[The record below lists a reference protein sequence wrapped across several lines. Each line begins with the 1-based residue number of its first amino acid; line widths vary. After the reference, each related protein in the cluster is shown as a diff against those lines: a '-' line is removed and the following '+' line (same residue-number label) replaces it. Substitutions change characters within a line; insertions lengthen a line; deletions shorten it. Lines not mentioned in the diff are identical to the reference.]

1 MSKIYNSRM
10 KKLILTALLGLSTV
24 SYSNS
29 FDDWSNEDLCRWIDA
44 VQVPD
49 PILLEIEVR
58 DLVCLGNPEII
69 EASIQE
75 PYASEHGTVFPSPS
89 SNNTSNKNLG
99 SGMKFIFNYK
109 VKL

>member
-1 MSKIYNSRM
+1 M
-10 KKLILTALLGLSTV
+10 KKLIILLTSLAICSV
-24 SYSNS
+24 SYAMSL
-29 FDDWSNEDLCRWIDA
+29 DDWSNEDLCRWIDA

-58 DLVCLGNPEII
+58 DLVCLSNPEII

-89 SNNTSNKNLG
+89 SNNRSSKNSG
-99 SGMKFIFNYK
+99 SGVRFIFNYK

>member
-1 MSKIYNSRM
+1 M
-10 KKLILTALLGLSTV
+10 KKLIILITFLGFYSV
-24 SYSNS
+24 SYAKS
-29 FDDWSNEDLCRWIDA
+29 FEDWSNEDLCRWIDA
-44 VQVPD
+44 VQVPE

-58 DLVCLGNPEII
+58 DLLCLSNLEII

-89 SNNTSNKNLG
+89 SNNSSNRNSG
-99 SGMKFIFNYK
+99 SGIRFIFNYK

>member
-1 MSKIYNSRM
+1 M
-10 KKLILTALLGLSTV
+10 KRLIILLTSLAICSV
-24 SYSNS
+24 SYAKSL
-29 FDDWSNEDLCRWIDA
+29 DDWSNEYLCRWIYA

-58 DLVCLGNPEII
+58 DLVCLSNPEM

-75 PYASEHGTVFPSPS
+75 SYVSEHGTVFPSPS
-89 SNNTSNKNLG
+89 SNNSSNRNSG
-99 SGMKFIFNYK
+99 SGIRFIFNYK

>member
-1 MSKIYNSRM
+1 M
-10 KKLILTALLGLSTV
+10 KNLIFIAFLGLSTV
-24 SYSNS
+24 SYAKS

-49 PILLEIEVR
+49 SILLEIEDR
-58 DLVCLGNPEII
+58 DLLCLSNSQII
-69 EASIQE
+69 EVSIKE

-89 SNNTSNKNLG
+89 SNNTSNIN
-99 SGMKFIFNYK
+99 SGNGIRFIFNYK

>member
-1 MSKIYNSRM
+1 M
-10 KKLILTALLGLSTV
+10 KKLIILITFLGSWSV
-24 SYSNS
+24 SHAKS

-58 DLVCLGNPEII
+58 DLVCLSNPEII
-69 EASIQE
+69 EVSVQE
-75 PYASEHGTVFPSPS
+75 PYASEHGTVYPSPS
-89 SNNTSNKNLG
+89 SNNASNKNSG
-99 SGMKFIFNYK
+99 SDIRVIFNYK

>member
-1 MSKIYNSRM
+1 M
-10 KKLILTALLGLSTV
+10 KKLIILITFLGFYSV
-24 SYSNS
+24 SYAKS
-29 FDDWSNEDLCRWIDA
+29 FEDWSNEDLCRWIDA

-58 DLVCLGNPEII
+58 DLVCLSNPEII
-69 EASIQE
+69 EVSIQE

-99 SGMKFIFNYK
+99 SGIKFIFNYK

>member
-1 MSKIYNSRM
+1 M
-10 KKLILTALLGLSTV
+10 KKLIILITFLGFYSV
-24 SYSNS
+24 SYAKS

-58 DLVCLGNPEII
+58 DLVCLSNPEII

-75 PYASEHGTVFPSPS
+75 PYASEHGTVFPSAS
-89 SNNTSNKNLG
+89 
-99 SGMKFIFNYK
+99 I
-109 VKL
+109 

>member
-1 MSKIYNSRM
+1 M
-10 KKLILTALLGLSTV
+10 KKFIILITFLGLCSV
-24 SYSNS
+24 SYAKS

-49 PILLEIEVR
+49 PILMEIEVR
-58 DLVCLGNPEII
+58 DLVCLSNPEII

-89 SNNTSNKNLG
+89 SNKNSG
-99 SGMKFIFNYK
+99 SGIRFIFNYK

>member
-1 MSKIYNSRM
+1 M
-10 KKLILTALLGLSTV
+10 KKLIIFITFLVLWSI
-24 SYSNS
+24 SYAKS

-49 PILLEIEVR
+49 SILMEIEVR
-58 DLVCLGNPEII
+58 DLVCLSNTEII

-75 PYASEHGTVFPSPS
+75 PYASENGTVFPSPS
-89 SNNTSNKNLG
+89 SNNGSNKYSG
-99 SGMKFIFNYK
+99 SGIRFIFNYK

>member
-1 MSKIYNSRM
+1 M
-10 KKLILTALLGLSTV
+10 KNLIFIAFLGLSTV
-24 SYSNS
+24 SYAKS

-49 PILLEIEVR
+49 PILLEIEDR
-58 DLVCLGNPEII
+58 DLLCLSNSQII
-69 EASIQE
+69 EVSIKE

-89 SNNTSNKNLG
+89 SNNTSNIN
-99 SGMKFIFNYK
+99 SGNGIRFIFNYK

>member
-1 MSKIYNSRM
+1 M
-10 KKLILTALLGLSTV
+10 KKLIILLTLLGMCSA
-24 SYSNS
+24 SYAKT

-44 VQVPD
+44 VLVRE

-58 DLVCLGNPEII
+58 DLLCLSNAVII

-75 PYASEHGTVFPSPS
+75 PYASEHGTVFHSPS
-89 SNNTSNKNLG
+89 SNNGTNKNSG
-99 SGMKFIFNYK
+99 SGIRFIFNYK

>member
-1 MSKIYNSRM
+1 MNRLI
-10 KKLILTALLGLSTV
+10 ILTTFLGLCSV
-24 SYSNS
+24 SYAKN

-58 DLVCLGNPEII
+58 ELVCLSNPEII
-69 EASIQE
+69 EASVQE
-75 PYASEHGTVFPSPS
+75 PYALDHGTVFPSPS
-89 SNNTSNKNLG
+89 SNNGSNKNSG
-99 SGMKFIFNYK
+99 SGIRFIFNYK

>member
-1 MSKIYNSRM
+1 M
-10 KKLILTALLGLSTV
+10 KKLIILLTSLAICSV
-24 SYSNS
+24 SYAKSL
-29 FDDWSNEDLCRWIDA
+29 DDWSNEDLCRWIDA

-58 DLVCLGNPEII
+58 DLVCLSNPEII

-89 SNNTSNKNLG
+89 SNNRSSKNSG
-99 SGMKFIFNYK
+99 SGVRFIFNYK

>member
-1 MSKIYNSRM
+1 M
-10 KKLILTALLGLSTV
+10 KNLIFIAFLGLSTV
-24 SYSNS
+24 SYAKS

-49 PILLEIEVR
+49 SILLEIEDR
-58 DLVCLGNPEII
+58 DLLCLSNSQII
-69 EASIQE
+69 EVSIKE

-89 SNNTSNKNLG
+89 SNKGSNKNSG
-99 SGMKFIFNYK
+99 SGIRLIFNYT

>member
-1 MSKIYNSRM
+1 M
-10 KKLILTALLGLSTV
+10 KKFIILITFLGLCSV
-24 SYSNS
+24 SYAKS

-49 PILLEIEVR
+49 PILIEIEVR
-58 DLVCLGNPEII
+58 DLVCLINPEII

-89 SNNTSNKNLG
+89 SNKNSG
-99 SGMKFIFNYK
+99 SGIRFIFNYK

>member
-1 MSKIYNSRM
+1 M
-10 KKLILTALLGLSTV
+10 KKLIIVLTFLGICST
-24 SYSNS
+24 SYAKT

-58 DLVCLGNPEII
+58 DLVCLSNPEII

-75 PYASEHGTVFPSPS
+75 PYASEHGTVFPSAS
-89 SNNTSNKNLG
+89 SNNASNKNSE
-99 SGMKFIFNYK
+99 SGIRFIFNYK

>member
-1 MSKIYNSRM
+1 M
-10 KKLILTALLGLSTV
+10 KKIILLLILISPFSV
-24 SYSNS
+24 SVAES

-49 PILLEIEVR
+49 PILLEIKVR
-58 DLVCLGNPEII
+58 DLVCLSNPEII

-89 SNNTSNKNLG
+89 SNNAFNKN
-99 SGMKFIFNYK
+99 SGIGVRFIFNYK
-109 VKL
+109 FKL

>member
-1 MSKIYNSRM
+1 M
-10 KKLILTALLGLSTV
+10 KKLIILITLLGFYSV
-24 SYSNS
+24 SYANS

-58 DLVCLGNPEII
+58 DLVCLSNSEII

-75 PYASEHGTVFPSPS
+75 PYDSEHGTVFPSPS
-89 SNNTSNKNLG
+89 SNNRSNKNSG
-99 SGMKFIFNYK
+99 SGIKFIFNYK

>member
-1 MSKIYNSRM
+1 M
-10 KKLILTALLGLSTV
+10 KKIIILITFLGFYSV
-24 SYSNS
+24 SYAKS

-58 DLVCLGNPEII
+58 DLVCLSNPEM

-75 PYASEHGTVFPSPS
+75 SYASDHGTVFPSPS
-89 SNNTSNKNLG
+89 SNNSSNKNSG
-99 SGMKFIFNYK
+99 SGIRFIFNYK

>member
-1 MSKIYNSRM
+1 M
-10 KKLILTALLGLSTV
+10 KKLILIAFIGLSTV
-24 SYSNS
+24 SYANS

-58 DLVCLGNPEII
+58 DLVCLSSLEII

-75 PYASEHGTVFPSPS
+75 PYDSEHGTVFPPPS
-89 SNNTSNKNLG
+89 SNKNFNRNSG
-99 SGMKFIFNYK
+99 SGIRFIFNYK

>member
-1 MSKIYNSRM
+1 M
-10 KKLILTALLGLSTV
+10 KKLIILITFLGFYSV
-24 SYSNS
+24 SYANS

-58 DLVCLGNPEII
+58 DLVCLSNPEVI
-69 EASIQE
+69 EVTTIE
-75 PYASEHGTVFPSPS
+75 PFASENGTLFPSS
-89 SNNTSNKNLG
+89 SSNKN
-99 SGMKFIFNYK
+99 SGNGIRFIFNYK